1 MAYVGGVGVPLRMLQ
16 HTLGAQRVKSLTL
29 ASRMEQKFRK
39 LLLQRGKSV
48 MGELEY
54 GPQGRMMLDYLQ
66 FSRGPQRPWIRWCNT
81 AACWAWPL
89 RTSLRPGFPQT
100 GCSQE
105 TPAEGVWHSEEHLCC
120 AVCFSENHP
129 KDAPIS
135 IPSLCSPPH
144 LCRWVKVFL

>member
-29 ASRMEQKFRK
+29 APRMEQKFRK
-39 LLLQRGKSV
+39 LLLQRRKSV

-54 GPQGRMMLDYLQ
+54 GPPRENDARLPPVLKGAPEALDQMVQHCCLLGVA
-66 FSRGPQRPWIRWCNT
+66 SKDEP
-81 AACWAWPL
+81 
-89 RTSLRPGFPQT
+89 
-100 GCSQE
+100 E
-105 TPAEGVWHSEEHLCC
+105 TWVSPHLCC

-129 KDAPIS
+129 EDAPIS

-144 LCRWVKVFL
+144 LCRWVRVFL